1 MPAPSRD
8 EIYRAVIRKM
18 VMKAFEDQEIA
29 FEEAHSEDTNQELL
43 RLLRQHAEALR
54 HSPKYKEIPGWRL
67 YEQRFGS
74 WNRALALADLAPCGK
89 CVLTKL
95 PRYMEEEKRQ
105 KELYRQRK
113 AEKKL
118 LAEQRRFQQ
127 EAKRQESA
135 RKKQSGI

>member
-18 VMKAFEDQEIA
+18 VTKAFEDQELV
-29 FEEAHSEDTNQELL
+29 FEQEHEDDSNQQLLELL
-43 RLLRQHAEALR
+43 RQQAETLGR
-54 HSPKYKEIPGWRL
+54 SPRYKEIPGWRL

-74 WNRALALADLAPCGK
+74 WNAGLAFAGLAPCGK

-95 PRYMEEEKRQ
+95 PRYLEEEKRQ

-118 LAEQRRFQQ
+118 LAEQRRIRQ
-127 EAKRQESA
+127 EEKKLESA
-135 RKKQSGI
+135 RKKQPGI

>member
-18 VMKAFEDQEIA
+18 VAKAFEDQEVA
-29 FEEAHSEDTNQELL
+29 FEEAHCEDSNQDLL
-43 RLLRQHAEALR
+43 LLLRQQAEVLG

-74 WNRALALADLAPCGK
+74 WNGALAFAGLEPCGK

-105 KELYRQRK
+105 KELYRQKK

-118 LAEQRRFQQ
+118 LSEQRRIQQ
-127 EAKRQESA
+127 EAKKLESA
-135 RKKQSGI
+135 RKKQPGI

>member
-18 VMKAFEDQEIA
+18 VMKAFEDQELA
-29 FEEAHSEDTNQELL
+29 FEQVHEDDSNQELL
-43 RLLRQHAEALR
+43 ELLRQQAETLG
-54 HSPKYKEIPGWRL
+54 HSPRYKEIPGWRL

-74 WNRALALADLAPCGK
+74 WNGALAFAGLASCGK

-105 KELYRQRK
+105 KELYRRRK

-118 LAEQRRFQQ
+118 LAEQRRLQQ
-127 EAKRQESA
+127 EAKRKVA
-135 RKKQSGI
+135 ATKK

>member
-18 VMKAFEDQEIA
+18 VTKAFEDQELA
-29 FEEAHSEDTNQELL
+29 FEEVHSEDTNQELL
-43 RLLRQHAEALR
+43 RLLRQQAEALG

-74 WNRALALADLAPCGK
+74 WNASLAFADLAPCGK

-95 PRYMEEEKRQ
+95 PRYLEEEKRQ
-105 KELYRQRK
+105 KELYRLRK

-118 LAEQRRFQQ
+118 LAEQRRIQQ
-127 EAKRQESA
+127 EAKKLESA
-135 RKKQSGI
+135 RKK

>member
-18 VMKAFEDQEIA
+18 VTKAFEDQELA
-29 FEEAHSEDTNQELL
+29 FEEVHSEDTNQELL
-43 RLLRQHAEALR
+43 RLLQQQAEVLG

-74 WNRALALADLAPCGK
+74 WNEALVIAGLAPCGK

-95 PRYMEEEKRQ
+95 PRYVEEEKRQ

-118 LAEQRRFQQ
+118 LAEQRRIQQ

-135 RKKQSGI
+135 GKKQSGI